1 MLNWSDLRPAD
12 GRPATGGSATAALL
26 DAVLRPTDKV
36 FVAGPHSLELLD
48 LIATKVTTVDVLVRS
63 APDAGQIGRV
73 VSGRVFC
80 GALDRFTGTDLYD
93 IVVALDGLPRLV
105 GPDTPAMSWTEGL
118 ALLKA
123 RMAPRGRLLLAAEN
137 AFGIER
143 LIQPDVTATVPRN
156 ADWPGVVGG
165 TLEAPVGL
173 AAIRTALG
181 ALAATTTVYS
191 VYPDLVAADLAL
203 LTPTGPLTAVAIGR
217 SVAARHSGS
226 TLMDPYRLIQDAIA
240 AGLGRELA
248 PVWYFVIGDSVK
260 SDPHPTT
267 PVGAPETLPVQAIPA
282 GEGTLLEEQLLAALK
297 VDDQATLR
305 RAIPA
310 YITWLHSLDPESAA
324 IASPDN
330 VIVDGTKYRLFGSG
344 VVVSGGAVEHLARFV
359 RRAQEAGSRQPW
371 SGDTQAL
378 TARLA
383 SMAGLTVDGE
393 LTVALDNL
401 RPQGQAEQLATI
413 ARLSQELADANE
425 QATWFESQLD
435 GIRRSRPYRIGHA
448 VLNPARVVVKRL
460 RRL

>member
-1 MLNWSDLRPAD
+1 MVGAEMLNWSDLRPTD

-36 FVAGPHSLELLD
+36 LVAGPHSLELLD
-48 LIATKVTTVDVLVRS
+48 LIAAKVTTVDVLVRS
-63 APDAGQIGRV
+63 APDAEQIARV

-93 IVVALDGLPRLV
+93 VVVALDGLPRLV
-105 GPDTPAMSWTEGL
+105 GPDTPAMTWTEGL

-123 RMAPRGRLLLAAEN
+123 RISPRGRLLLAAEN
-137 AFGIER
+137 SFGIER
-143 LIQPDVTATVPRN
+143 LLQPDVTATVPRN
-156 ADWPGVVGG
+156 ADWPGVVDG
-165 TLEAPVGL
+165 TLQAPVGL

-181 ALAATTTVYS
+181 ALASTTTVYS

-248 PVWYFVIGDSVK
+248 PVWYFVIGDK
-260 SDPHPTT
+260 
-267 PVGAPETLPVQAIPA
+267 APETLPAQVIPG
-282 GEGTLLEEQLLAALK
+282 GEGGLLEEQLLAALK
-297 VDDQATLR
+297 VDDQAALR
-305 RAIPA
+305 RAVPA
-310 YITWLHSLDPESAA
+310 YATWLHSLDPESAA

-383 SMAGLTVDGE
+383 SMAGLTVEGE

>member
-1 MLNWSDLRPAD
+1 MVGAEMLNWSDLRPAD
-12 GRPATGGSATAALL
+12 GRPATGGPATAALL

-48 LIATKVTTVDVLVRS
+48 LIATKVTSVDVLVRS
-63 APDAGQIGRV
+63 APDAEQIARV

-93 IVVALDGLPRLV
+93 VVVALDGLPRLV
-105 GPDTPAMSWTEGL
+105 GPDTPSMTWTEGL

-143 LIQPDVTATVPRN
+143 LLQPDVTATVPRN

-181 ALAATTTVYS
+181 ALASSTTVYS
-191 VYPDLVAADLAL
+191 VYPDLVTADLAM

-248 PVWYFVIGDSVK
+248 PVWYFVIGDKV
-260 SDPHPTT
+260 
-267 PVGAPETLPVQAIPA
+267 PEILPAQAIPV
-282 GEGTLLEEQLLAALK
+282 GDGILLEEQLLAALK
-297 VDDQATLR
+297 VDDQAALR
-305 RAIPA
+305 RSVPA
-310 YITWLHSLDPESAA
+310 YVTWLHSLAPESAA

-344 VVVSGGAVEHLARFV
+344 VVTSGGAVEHLARFV

-383 SMAGLTVDGE
+383 SMAGLSIEGE

>member
-1 MLNWSDLRPAD
+1 MVGAEMLNWSDLRPAD

-36 FVAGPHSLELLD
+36 LVAGPHSLELLD
-48 LIATKVTTVDVLVRS
+48 LIATKVATVDVLVRS
-63 APDAGQIGRV
+63 APDAEQIARV
-73 VSGRVFC
+73 VSGKVFC
-80 GALDRFTGTDLYD
+80 GALDRFSGTDLYD
-93 IVVALDGLPRLV
+93 VVVALDGLPRLV
-105 GPDTPAMSWTEGL
+105 GPDTPAMTWTEGL

-123 RMAPRGRLLLAAEN
+123 RMSPRGRLLLAAEN
-137 AFGIER
+137 SFGIER
-143 LIQPDVTATVPRN
+143 LLQPDVTATVPRN
-156 ADWPGVVGG
+156 ADWPGVAGG

-181 ALAATTTVYS
+181 ALAAATTVYS

-203 LTPTGPLTAVAIGR
+203 LTPTGPLTAVSIGR

-248 PVWYFVIGDSVK
+248 PVWYFVIGDK
-260 SDPHPTT
+260 
-267 PVGAPETLPVQAIPA
+267 APETLPAKVIPTGD
-282 GEGTLLEEQLLAALK
+282 GELLEEQLLAALK
-297 VDDQATLR
+297 VDDQAALR
-305 RAIPA
+305 RAVPA
-310 YITWLHSLDPESAA
+310 YVTWLHSLDPESAA

-330 VIVDGTKYRLFGSG
+330 VIADGTKYRLFGSG
-344 VVVSGGAVEHLARFV
+344 VVTSGGAVEHLARFV

-383 SMAGLTVDGE
+383 SMAGLSVEGE

>member
-1 MLNWSDLRPAD
+1 MTSLLMVGAEMLNWSDLRPTD
-12 GRPATGGSATAALL
+12 GPPATGGRATGALL
-26 DAVLRPTDKV
+26 AATLRPTDKV
-36 FVAGPHSLELLD
+36 LVAGPHSLQVLE
-48 LIATKVTTVDVLVRS
+48 LIASRTASVDVLVRS
-63 APDAGQIGRV
+63 APDAEQIARIVTGRV
-73 VSGRVFC
+73 YC

-93 IVVALDGLPRLV
+93 VVVALDGLPRLI
-105 GPDTPAMSWTEGL
+105 GPDSSAMEWTDGL

-143 LIQPDVTATVPRN
+143 LIQPDITATVPRN
-156 ADWPGVVGG
+156 ADWPGVVDGAL
-165 TLEAPVGL
+165 TAPVGL
-173 AAIRTALG
+173 AAIQAALG
-181 ALAATTTVYS
+181 VLADRMTVYA
-191 VYPDLVAADLAL
+191 VYPDLVSADLAL
-203 LTPTGPLTAVAIGR
+203 TEPRGSLTAAAIAR
-217 SVAARHSGS
+217 SVAARYNGP
-226 TLMDPYRLIQDAIA
+226 TLMDPYRLVQDAVA
-240 AGLGRELA
+240 ACLGLELA
-248 PVWYFVIGDSVK
+248 PVWYFVIGD
-260 SDPHPTT
+260 T
-267 PVGAPETLPVQAIPA
+267 APAVLPANAIPS
-282 GEGTLLEEQLLAALK
+282 GEGVLLEEQLLAALK
-297 VDDQATLR
+297 IDDQAALR
-305 RAIPA
+305 STVPA
-310 YITWLHSLDPESAA
+310 YVSWLASLDAQSAA

-330 VIVDGTKYRLFGSG
+330 VITDGTAYRLFGSG

-371 SGDTQAL
+371 AGDTQAL

-383 SMAGLTVDGE
+383 SMAGLEVTGE
-393 LTVALDNL
+393 LTVAIDNL

>member
-1 MLNWSDLRPAD
+1 MLAATLRP
-12 GRPATGGSATAALL
+12 S
-26 DAVLRPTDKV
+26 DKV
-36 FVAGPHSLELLD
+36 LVVGPHSLQVLE
-48 LIATKVTTVDVLVRS
+48 LIASRTASVDVLVRS
-63 APDAGQIGRV
+63 APDAEQIARLVTGRV
-73 VSGRVFC
+73 YC
-80 GALDRFTGTDLYD
+80 GALDRFAGTDLYD
-93 IVVALDGLPRLV
+93 VVVALDGLPRLI
-105 GPDTPAMSWTEGL
+105 GPDSPAMAWPDGL

-156 ADWPGVVGG
+156 ADWPGVVDGA
-165 TLEAPVGL
+165 LAPPVGL
-173 AAIRTALG
+173 AAIQTALG
-181 ALAATTTVYS
+181 ALADTTTVYG
-191 VYPDLVAADLAL
+191 VFPDLVGADLAL
-203 LTPTGPLTAVAIGR
+203 TEPRGPLTAAAIAR
-217 SVAARHSGS
+217 SVAARYSGP
-226 TLMDPYRLIQDAIA
+226 TLMDPYRLVQDAVA
-240 AGLGRELA
+240 AGLGLELA
-248 PVWYFVIGDSVK
+248 PVWYFVIGD
-260 SDPHPTT
+260 T
-267 PVGAPETLPVQAIPA
+267 APALLPLNAIPS
-282 GEGTLLEEQLLAALK
+282 GEGVLLEEQLLAALR
-297 VDDQATLR
+297 VDDQAALR
-305 RAIPA
+305 SIVPA
-310 YITWLHSLDPESAA
+310 YVSWLASLDAESAA

-330 VIVDGTKYRLFGSG
+330 VIADGTAYRLFGSG

-371 SGDTQAL
+371 AGDTQAL

-383 SMAGLTVDGE
+383 SMAGLEVTAE
-393 LTVALDNL
+393 LTVAIDNL

>member
-48 LIATKVTTVDVLVRS
+48 LIANKVSTVDVLVRS
-63 APDAGQIGRV
+63 APDAEQIARV
-73 VSGRVFC
+73 ISGKVYC
-80 GALDRFTGTDLYD
+80 GALDRFTGTNLYD
-93 IVVALDGLPRLV
+93 VVVALDGLPRLV
-105 GPDTPAMSWTEGL
+105 GPDTPAMTWTEGL

-137 AFGIER
+137 TFGIER
-143 LIQPDVTATVPRN
+143 LLQPDVTATVPRN

-181 ALAATTTVYS
+181 ALASSTTVYA
-191 VYPDLVAADLAL
+191 VYPDLVAADLAM

-226 TLMDPYRLIQDAIA
+226 TLMDPYRLVQDAIA

-248 PVWYFVIGDSVK
+248 PVWYFVIGDK
-260 SDPHPTT
+260 
-267 PVGAPETLPVQAIPA
+267 APETLPAQSIPS
-282 GEGTLLEEQLLAALK
+282 GEGILLEEQLLAALK
-297 VDDQATLR
+297 VDDQAALR
-305 RAIPA
+305 RAVPA
-310 YITWLHSLDPESAA
+310 YVTWLHSLASESAA

>member
-1 MLNWSDLRPAD
+1 MVGAEMLNWSDLHPGD
-12 GRPATGGSATAALL
+12 GRPASGGPATAALL
-26 DAVLRPTDKV
+26 EATLRPTDKV
-36 FVAGPHSLELLD
+36 LVAGPHSLHLLD
-48 LIATKVTTVDVLVRS
+48 LIASKAATVDVLVRS
-63 APDAGQIGRV
+63 APDAEQIARV
-73 VSGRVFC
+73 VSGRVYC

-93 IVVALDGLPRLV
+93 VVVALDGLPRLI
-105 GPDTPAMSWTEGL
+105 GPDTPAMAWTDGL

-143 LIQPDVTATVPRN
+143 LIQPDVTAAVPRN
-156 ADWPGVVGG
+156 ADWPGVVEGAL
-165 TLEAPVGL
+165 TAPVGL
-173 AAIRTALG
+173 AAIRVALG

-191 VYPDLVAADLAL
+191 VYPDLVGADLAL
-203 LTPTGPLTAVAIGR
+203 VTPTGPLTAAAIAR
-217 SVAARHSGS
+217 SVAARHSGP
-226 TLMDPYRLIQDAIA
+226 TLMDPYRLIQDAMA

-248 PVWYFVIGDSVK
+248 PVWYFVVGDK
-260 SDPHPTT
+260 
-267 PVGAPETLPVQAIPA
+267 APETLPANVIPS
-282 GEGTLLEEQLLAALK
+282 GDGVLLEEQLLAALK
-297 VDDQATLR
+297 LDDQAALR
-305 RAIPA
+305 RTVPA
-310 YITWLHSLDPESAA
+310 YVAWLHSLDAQSAA

-330 VIVDGTKYRLFGSG
+330 VIADGTSYRLFGSG

-371 SGDTQAL
+371 AGDTQTL

-383 SMAGLTVDGE
+383 AMAGLEVTGE
-393 LTVALDNL
+393 LTVALDHL

>member
-1 MLNWSDLRPAD
+1 MVGAEMLNWSDLRPPD

-36 FVAGPHSLELLD
+36 LVAGPHSLELLD
-48 LIATKVTTVDVLVRS
+48 LIANKVTTVDVLVRS
-63 APDAGQIGRV
+63 APDAEQIARV
-73 VSGRVFC
+73 VSGRVYC

-93 IVVALDGLPRLV
+93 VVVALDGLPRLV
-105 GPDTPAMSWTEGL
+105 GPDTPTMSWTEGL

-156 ADWPGVVGG
+156 ADWPGVVDG

-181 ALAATTTVYS
+181 ALASTTTVYS

-248 PVWYFVIGDSVK
+248 PVWYFVIGDK
-260 SDPHPTT
+260 
-267 PVGAPETLPVQAIPA
+267 APETLPEQVIPV
-282 GEGTLLEEQLLAALK
+282 GEGVLLEEQLLAALK
-297 VDDQATLR
+297 VDDQAALR
-305 RAIPA
+305 RTVPA
-310 YITWLHSLDPESAA
+310 YVDWLHSLDPESAA

-330 VIVDGTKYRLFGSG
+330 VIADGTAYRLFGSG

-378 TARLA
+378 AARLA
-383 SMAGLTVDGE
+383 SMAGLSVEGE

>member
-1 MLNWSDLRPAD
+1 MTTSLLMVGAEMLNWSDLRPTD
-12 GRPATGGSATAALL
+12 GRPATGGPATAALL
-26 DAVLRPTDKV
+26 DATLRPTDKV
-36 FVAGPHSLELLD
+36 LVVGPHSLQLLD
-48 LIATKVTTVDVLVRS
+48 RIATKAATVDVLVRS
-63 APDAGQIGRV
+63 APDAEQIARV
-73 VSGRVFC
+73 VGRRVYC

-93 IVVALDGLPRLV
+93 VVVALDGLPRLV
-105 GPDTPAMSWTEGL
+105 GPDSPAMSWTDAL

-143 LIQPDVTATVPRN
+143 LIQPDVTAGVPRN
-156 ADWPGVVGG
+156 EDWPSVVDGA
-165 TLEAPVGL
+165 LQAPVGL
-173 AAIRTALG
+173 AGIRTALG
-181 ALAATTTVYS
+181 ALAANTTVYS
-191 VYPDLVAADLAL
+191 VYPDLIAADLAL
-203 LTPTGPLTAVAIGR
+203 LTPTGPLTAAAIAR
-217 SVAARHSGS
+217 SVAARHSGQ
-226 TLMDPYRLIQDAIA
+226 TLMDPYRLVQDAVA

-248 PVWYFVIGDSVK
+248 PVWYFVVGDK
-260 SDPHPTT
+260 
-267 PVGAPETLPVQAIPA
+267 GPETLPNKVIPT
-282 GEGTLLEEQLLAALK
+282 GTGVLLEEQLLAALK
-297 VDDQATLR
+297 IDDQAALR
-305 RAIPA
+305 RMVPA

-330 VIVDGTKYRLFGSG
+330 VIVEGTKYRLFGSG

-371 SGDTQAL
+371 AGDTQAL
-378 TARLA
+378 TSRLA
-383 SMAGLTVDGE
+383 SMVGLTVDGE

-401 RPQGQAEQLATI
+401 QPQGQAEQLATI

-448 VLNPARVVVKRL
+448 VLNPARVIVKRL

>member
-1 MLNWSDLRPAD
+1 MVGAEMLNWSDLHPSD
-12 GRPATGGSATAALL
+12 GRPATGGPATAALL
-26 DAVLRPTDKV
+26 EATLRPTDKV
-36 FVAGPHSLELLD
+36 LVAGPHSLELLD
-48 LIATKVTTVDVLVRS
+48 LIATKVATVDVLVRS
-63 APDAGQIGRV
+63 APDAEQIARV

-93 IVVALDGLPRLV
+93 VVVALDGMPRLAS
-105 GPDTPAMSWTEGL
+105 PDTTALSWTDGL

-143 LIQPDVTATVPRN
+143 LIQPDVTAAVPRN
-156 ADWPGVVGG
+156 ADWPSIVDGA
-165 TLEAPVGL
+165 LEAPVGL
-173 AAIRTALG
+173 TGIRAALG

-191 VYPDLVAADLAL
+191 VYPDLVTADLAL
-203 LTPTGPLTAVAIGR
+203 LTPTGRLTATAIAR
-217 SVAARHSGS
+217 SVAARHNGP

-248 PVWYFVIGDSVK
+248 PVWYFV
-260 SDPHPTT
+260 
-267 PVGAPETLPVQAIPA
+267 VGTKGPETLPDKAVPD
-282 GEGTLLEEQLLAALK
+282 GDGMVLEEQLLGALK
-297 VDDQATLR
+297 VDDQAALR
-305 RAIPA
+305 RVVPA
-310 YITWLHSLDPESAA
+310 YVAWLRSLDAESAA

-330 VIVDGTKYRLFGSG
+330 VIADGTAYRLFGSG

-371 SGDTQAL
+371 SGDVQLL

-383 SMAGLTVDGE
+383 SMAGLTVSGE

>member
-1 MLNWSDLRPAD
+1 MVGAEMLNWSDLRPAD
-12 GRPATGGSATAALL
+12 GRPATGGAATAALL

-48 LIATKVTTVDVLVRS
+48 LIANKVSTVDVLVRS
-63 APDAGQIGRV
+63 APDAEQIARV
-73 VSGRVFC
+73 ISGRVYC

-93 IVVALDGLPRLV
+93 VVVALDGLPRLV
-105 GPDTPAMSWTEGL
+105 GPDSPAMTWTEGL

-123 RMAPRGRLLLAAEN
+123 RMSPRGRLLLAAEN
-137 AFGIER
+137 SFGIER
-143 LIQPDVTATVPRN
+143 LLQPDVTATVPRN
-156 ADWPGVVGG
+156 ADWPGVVDG
-165 TLEAPVGL
+165 TLQAPVGL

-181 ALAATTTVYS
+181 ALASTTTVYS
-191 VYPDLVAADLAL
+191 VYPDLVSADLAL

-226 TLMDPYRLIQDAIA
+226 TLMDPYRLVQDAIA

-248 PVWYFVIGDSVK
+248 PVWYFVIGDK
-260 SDPHPTT
+260 
-267 PVGAPETLPVQAIPA
+267 APETLPAQVIPD
-282 GEGTLLEEQLLAALK
+282 GEGGLLEEQLLAALK
-297 VDDQATLR
+297 VDDQAALR
-305 RAIPA
+305 RAVPA
-310 YITWLHSLDPESAA
+310 YVTWLHSLDPESAA

-344 VVVSGGAVEHLARFV
+344 VVVSGGAVEHLARFI

-371 SGDTQAL
+371 SGDIQAL

-383 SMAGLTVDGE
+383 SMAGLTVEGE

>member
-1 MLNWSDLRPAD
+1 MVGAEMLNWSDLRPTD
-12 GRPATGGSATAALL
+12 GPPATGGRATGALL
-26 DAVLRPTDKV
+26 AATLRPTDKV
-36 FVAGPHSLELLD
+36 LVAGPHSLQVLE
-48 LIATKVTTVDVLVRS
+48 LIASRTASVDVLVRS
-63 APDAGQIGRV
+63 APDAEQIARIVPGRV
-73 VSGRVFC
+73 YC

-93 IVVALDGLPRLV
+93 VVVALDGLPRLI
-105 GPDTPAMSWTEGL
+105 GPDSPAMAWTDGL

-137 AFGIER
+137 SFGIER

-156 ADWPGVVGG
+156 ADWPGVVDGAL
-165 TLEAPVGL
+165 TAPVGL
-173 AAIRTALG
+173 AAIRAALG
-181 ALAATTTVYS
+181 ALADATTVHA
-191 VYPDLVAADLAL
+191 VYPDLVSADLAL
-203 LTPTGPLTAVAIGR
+203 TEPRGPLTAAAIAR
-217 SVAARHSGS
+217 SVAARYNGP
-226 TLMDPYRLIQDAIA
+226 TLMDPYRLVQDAVA
-240 AGLGRELA
+240 AGLGLELA
-248 PVWYFVIGDSVK
+248 PVWYFVIGD
-260 SDPHPTT
+260 T
-267 PVGAPETLPVQAIPA
+267 APEVLPANAFPS
-282 GEGTLLEEQLLAALK
+282 GEGVLLEEQLLAALK
-297 VDDQATLR
+297 IADQAALR
-305 RAIPA
+305 SIVPA
-310 YITWLHSLDPESAA
+310 YVSWLASLDPESAA

-330 VIVDGTKYRLFGSG
+330 VIADGTAYRLFGSG

-383 SMAGLTVDGE
+383 SMAGLEVTAE
-393 LTVALDNL
+393 LTVAIDNL